1 MKNQLIYI
9 RSKKQVELDNIS
21 CGLLQLV
28 PFDEEVV
35 SKAKKIYVDKNI
47 KKKIEREEEI
57 KYI

>member
-9 RSKKQVELDNIS
+9 RSKKKAEIDNIS